1 MAAVDPKELAQRN
14 IPLIVLYGVA
24 LAALPAWFFVVQGG
38 VIGSKGEKGTVEHA
52 KNQLNQK
59 SRKIKA
65 LADRIKAKDENDPV
79 YNENYKTHFE
89 AKAKALREQSAKL
102 SELVR
107 AKDEELEKWFEQF
120 QGLPKG
126 EEPDFNNFKQHW
138 TSKAIPELK
147 EEFTTIVTDP
157 SDAELVYLMDD
168 APRDR
173 NDMRFAQKRYWAQK
187 YLLSAIRDA
196 AKNGVGMTKPA
207 EEGEKPQIIPARLVE
222 RIAISRPPGSKTGG
236 GDEKDKPLVTSFR
249 VNLKVQIS
257 FRDASLIMSK
267 ILEQPIPM
275 QVHSFELTK
284 GSFRIEDRTINL
296 LVDGSEKVFPDDHA
310 QILLDDLSLFKGDSK
325 LEAYVPEPTV
335 ILKLE
340 IDILDFNVPEPK
352 PAAAVPAEG
361 APDDASEEEEG

>member
-38 VIGSKGEKGTVEHA
+38 VVGDRKTKGTVENA
-52 KNQLNQK
+52 KFQLKQK
-59 SRKIKA
+59 AGKIKA
-65 LADRIKAKDENDPV
+65 LADRIKANDANDPV
-79 YNENYKTHFE
+79 YNENFQKHFE
-89 AKAKALREQSAKL
+89 DKAAALREQSVKL
-102 SELVR
+102 SKLVQ

-147 EEFTTIVTDP
+147 EEFSTIVTDP

-187 YLLSAIRDA
+187 YLLSALRDA
-196 AKNGVGMTKPA
+196 AKNGVGMTKPTG
-207 EEGEKPQIIPARLVE
+207 EDEKPQLIPARLVE
-222 RIAISRPPGSKTGG
+222 RIAITRAAGNKSG
-236 GDEKDKPLVTSFR
+236 GDDNKKPLVSTFR
-249 VNLKVQIS
+249 VNLKAQIS

-284 GSFRIEDRTINL
+284 GSFRIEDRKINL

-310 QILLDDLSLFKGDSK
+310 QILLDDLAQFKGESE

-335 ILKLE
+335 LLKLE
-340 IDILDFNVPEPK
+340 IDVLDFNPPEPK
-352 PAAAVPAEG
+352 PETPAE
-361 APDDASEEEEG
+361 PE